1 MFPFNNQGDINS
13 NSESNSSNLERNDV
27 FNNSLNNNN
36 FENENSNL
44 VNNNNKVK
52 NNYQVKAEATNPTV
66 KPTGIIPPSQKK
78 PTVNNNSNNAKLK
91 EQELKMMELINN
103 QMKILKELNFQ
114 PNRTP
119 FPEES
124 KFDGANKAE
133 FDKNWDLFEF
143 LFRHHF
149 VRPTSANLLSSLRG
163 SAIDRLRSIDPFN
176 SNSVEDNILRL
187 RRYYQDSPSVVLD
200 RFSNFSRENKFKSLD
215 ALLLVFSI
223 VKKRSNLPDEAAIT
237 FLNQALGCNFKDYLA
252 LKCRKDSTYQEYLE
266 EVRNLEIAFTESKGV
281 SLYLIKEPLNGIFGT
296 NRTPNV
302 SMANANN
309 PSFNVAGISND
320 TQNMSVVCYSCG
332 MEGHFSRNCQNKDK
346 FSQNRSNRYINSNHR
361 NSNNYN
367 QNGYNQ
373 NNYNNYQLN
382 RNKSNNQRSSF
393 NSYNNNNSNRNRY
406 VNQQNYRDRNNSNLN
421 NDYIGN
427 DVNVEPTINTIASV
441 SGYKKNHLQK
451 DSISQLTQVKKS
463 YNLDSDISSSCILG
477 LNGLNAIGADPILSK
492 SKLVCS
498 KANCYVPLY
507 SYTENSTP
515 LDSNFNPAQLNST
528 SVNVL
533 NYQSLKPKPDNN
545 CYRINSVRYVNKS
558 ESIFSRSSS
567 HPDHHSSTRQT
578 SIKSNNINARNSN
591 NFNSNSFN
599 SNNNNFNN
607 VNSRNINKFNRNN
620 NNFNNKISKKFKQPP
635 AFIKSLEQT
644 VISADNHSTQNPN
657 STPSIHNQVYQSAQD
672 GSIILTAVQQAQ
684 LNNLLKKYVRN
695 VKRILFSQ
703 GRFNSVPSNF
713 QNRGENVV

>member
-13 NSESNSSNLERNDV
+13 NSESNSSNLERNDF

-44 VNNNNKVK
+44 ENNNNNVK
-52 NNYQVKAEATNPTV
+52 SNYQVKAETTNPTV

-78 PTVNNNSNNAKLK
+78 PTVNNNSNNVKLK

-124 KFDGANKAE
+124 KFDGANRAE

-187 RRYYQDSPSVVLD
+187 RTYYQDSPSVVLD
-200 RFSNFSRENKFKSLD
+200 RFSKFSRENKFKSLD
-215 ALLLVFSI
+215 SLLLVFSI

-252 LKCRKDSTYQEYLE
+252 LKCRKDTTYQEYLE
-266 EVRNLEIAFTESKGV
+266 EIRNLEIAFTESKGV

-296 NRTPNV
+296 NRTPSV
-302 SMANANN
+302 SVANENN

-332 MEGHFSRNCQNKDK
+332 QKGHFSRNCHNKDK

-361 NSNNYN
+361 NNYN

-382 RNKSNNQRSSF
+382 RNKNNNQRSSF
-393 NSYNNNNSNRNRY
+393 NSYNNNSNR
-406 VNQQNYRDRNNSNLN
+406 
-421 NDYIGN
+421 I
-427 DVNVEPTINTIASV
+427 
-441 SGYKKNHLQK
+441 
-451 DSISQLTQVKKS
+451 
-463 YNLDSDISSSCILG
+463 
-477 LNGLNAIGADPILSK
+477 
-492 SKLVCS
+492 
-498 KANCYVPLY
+498 
-507 SYTENSTP
+507 
-515 LDSNFNPAQLNST
+515 
-528 SVNVL
+528 NVL

-545 CYRINSVRYVNKS
+545 CYRINSVRYANNS
-558 ESIFSRSSS
+558 ESIFSQSSS

-578 SIKSNNINARNSN
+578 SIKSSNINSRNCN

-599 SNNNNFNN
+599 SNNNNFDN
-607 VNSRNINKFNRNN
+607 VNSRNSNKFNRNN
-620 NNFNNKISKKFKQPP
+620 NNFNNKISKKFKQHP
-635 AFIKSLEQT
+635 AFIKSLERT
-644 VISADNHSTQNPN
+644 VINADNHSTQNPN
-657 STPSIHNQVYQSAQD
+657 STRQFTTKFISP
-672 GSIILTAVQQAQ
+672 
-684 LNNLLKKYVRN
+684 LKMDQ
-695 VKRILFSQ
+695 LFSLLC
-703 GRFNSVPSNF
+703 NKLN
-713 QNRGENVV
+713 

>member
-44 VNNNNKVK
+44 VNNKVK

-361 NSNNYN
+361 NNNNYN

-421 NDYIGN
+421 NDYI
-427 DVNVEPTINTIASV
+427 
-441 SGYKKNHLQK
+441 
-451 DSISQLTQVKKS
+451 
-463 YNLDSDISSSCILG
+463 
-477 LNGLNAIGADPILSK
+477 
-492 SKLVCS
+492 
-498 KANCYVPLY
+498 ANCFVPLY
-507 SYTENSTP
+507 SYTENSTS

-545 CYRINSVRYVNKS
+545 CYRINSVRYANKS
-558 ESIFSRSSS
+558 ESIFSQSSS
-567 HPDHHSSTRQT
+567 HPDHHSSTCQT
-578 SIKSNNINARNSN
+578 SIKSNNINSRNSN

-607 VNSRNINKFNRNN
+607 VNSSNSNKFNRNN

-644 VISADNHSTQNPN
+644 VINADNHSTQNPS